1 MSAKSRRSF
10 KGEKMIQGIHHVAI
24 IVSSE
29 KTVEFYKKLGFQETF
44 RKTRSYDTIVLLSGH
59 GFELE
64 MFVDSSHPTREK
76 PEPLGLRHLALKV
89 DNIEA
94 TAQELPIA
102 VCEIMLD
109 WVGKRFCFISD
120 PDGNVVELHE

>member
-1 MSAKSRRSF
+1 
-10 KGEKMIQGIHHVAI
+10 MIQGIHHVAM

-29 KTVEFYKKLGFQETF
+29 DTVEFYKELGFQETF
-44 RKTRSYDTIVLLSGH
+44 RKTRFYDTIVLLSGH
-59 GFELE
+59 DFELE
-64 MFVDSSHPTREK
+64 MFVDSSHPAKEK

-94 TAQELPIA
+94 TAQELHIA
-102 VCEIMLD
+102 VGEIMLD
-109 WVGKRFCFISD
+109 WVGKRFCFVYD